1 MLILSIDRC
10 GSIQC
15 HHQSPTVIAGHSLA
29 WFDTD
34 RVQAII
40 IAPGLRD

>member
-1 MLILSIDRC
+1 MLILSIDSC

-15 HHQSPTVIAGHSLA
+15 RHQSPVVIAGHSLA
-29 WFDTD
+29 WFDSD
-34 RVQAII
+34 RQRATI